1 MDLFTTLF
9 SISGY
14 IFAKNYSFS
23 LRLTTNDNIRKLST
37 TYFEYFE
44 GVIIFDAF
52 FFTGMIFPC
61 FHWVIMS
68 CWHIQYYASLIM
80 SGKSE
85 GDRRAIYTYGLKSTS
100 YG

>member
-23 LRLTTNDNIRKLST
+23 LRLTTNDNIHKLST

-52 FFTGMIFPC
+52 FFTGMIFLL
-61 FHWVIMS
+61 F
-68 CWHIQYYASLIM
+68 SLSLFSLGNNELLAHSILCLV
-80 SGKSE
+80 SLKG
-85 GDRRAIYTYGLKSTS
+85 IGLSIRMV
-100 YG
+100 